1 MRGRGFTLSGFDNA
15 ATIGGWRTDHLYVHP
30 FKNGE
35 GKFFTVI
42 IEDDGNRSIEY
53 IPPFPSR
60 NRIKIKF
67 TFITK
72 SNEITKIEL
81 RKYREYKAGW
91 LEQWS
96 GADDPIGMTH
106 FSFQKIMALLQLMTE
121 LDLANVTERRLAIHD
136 GPGPIDKET
145 ADKVKSIVALPEGY
159 KILDEVLQSGL
170 IQSHDIVNIGYRKAQ
185 LAIFKR
191 LLDEQDYLN
200 AYKAEEGLTSPQE
213 EKVWQ
218 HFFQKNPWI
227 FGFGLDYRYLDILQA
242 EAHIADTDVSGHDA
256 AIVDFLMGCTN
267 FTVLVEVKKP
277 STPLFR
283 KNQNR
288 ANSWRLSSD
297 FTDAVSQ
304 ILEQKASWQI
314 KAEANAHKNFNAAGQ
329 LLRQRT
335 LDPKCILITSSS
347 AAFAGSEKEREIKL
361 RTFELFRRD
370 TRNIEIVTYDELY
383 ERACFIVSDKRS
395 VSSDTSTAESGGDY
409 PI

>member
-1 MRGRGFTLSGFDNA
+1 MSGFDDG

-30 FKNGE
+30 FKNGD

-42 IEDDGNRSIEY
+42 IEEGGSRSIEY

-60 NRIKIKF
+60 NRLKVKF
-67 TFITK
+67 TFITER
-72 SNEITKIEL
+72 NEITKVEL
-81 RKYREYKAGW
+81 RKYKEYKDGW
-91 LEQWS
+91 REQWS
-96 GADDPIGMTH
+96 GADDPIALSH

-121 LDLANVTERRLAIHD
+121 LDLASVTERRLAIHE
-136 GPGPIDKET
+136 GYGPIDRET

-185 LAIFKR
+185 LGIFKR
-191 LLDEQDYLN
+191 LLEEPGYLDV
-200 AYKAEEGLTSPQE
+200 YKVEEGLTTPQE

-218 HFFQKNPWI
+218 NFFQRNPWI
-227 FGFGLDYRYLDILQA
+227 FGFGLDYRYLNILQA
-242 EAHIADTDVSGHDA
+242 EAHIADTDLSGNDA
-256 AIVDFLMGCTN
+256 AIVDFLMGCTD

-277 STPLFR
+277 STPLFL

-288 ANSWRLSSD
+288 ANSWRLSRD

-314 KAEANAHKNFNAAGQ
+314 KAETNAHKNLNGAGK

-335 LDPKCILITSSS
+335 LDPKCILITSSD

-370 TRNIEIVTYDELY
+370 TRNIEVLTYDELY
-383 ERACFIVSDKRS
+383 ERASFIVSEKG
-395 VSSDTSTAESGGDY
+395 SGRNASIDDSIDY
-409 PI
+409 PF

>member
-1 MRGRGFTLSGFDNA
+1 M
-15 ATIGGWRTDHLYVHP
+15 
-30 FKNGE
+30 
-35 GKFFTVI
+35 I
-42 IEDDGNRSIEY
+42 IEDDGNRSVEY

-60 NRIKIKF
+60 NRMKVKF
-67 TFITK
+67 TFITER
-72 SNEITKIEL
+72 NEITKIEL
-81 RKYREYKAGW
+81 RKYKEYKDGW
-91 LEQWS
+91 REQWS
-96 GADDPIGMTH
+96 GADDPIGLTH

-121 LDLANVTERRLAIHD
+121 LDLASVTERRLAIHN

-145 ADKVKSIVALPEGY
+145 ADKVKSIVALPEGH

-191 LLDEQDYLN
+191 LLEEPDYLD
-200 AYKAEEGLTSPQE
+200 AYKAEEGLTTPQE

-227 FGFGLDYRYLDILQA
+227 FGFGLDYRYLSILQT
-242 EAHIADTDVSGHDA
+242 EAHIADTDLGGNDA

-277 STPLFR
+277 STPLFL

-288 ANSWRLSSD
+288 ANSWRLSRD

-304 ILEQKASWQI
+304 ILEQKASWQL
-314 KAEANAHKNFNAAGQ
+314 KAETNAHKNLNAAGE

-347 AAFAGSEKEREIKL
+347 GAFAGSEREREIKL

-383 ERACFIVSDKRS
+383 ERACFIVSDKGS
-395 VSSDTSTAESGGDY
+395 GSHANTNASDADY
-409 PI
+409 PF

>member
-1 MRGRGFTLSGFDNA
+1 MSGFDDS

-30 FKNGE
+30 FKNGD

-42 IEDDGNRSIEY
+42 IEDDGNRSVEY
-53 IPPFPSR
+53 VPPFPRR
-60 NRIKIKF
+60 NRLKVKF
-67 TFITK
+67 TFI
-72 SNEITKIEL
+72 SERNEITKIEL
-81 RKYREYKAGW
+81 RKYKEYKDGW
-91 LEQWS
+91 REQWS
-96 GADDPIGMTH
+96 GADDPIGLTH

-121 LDLANVTERRLAIHD
+121 LDLANVTERRLAIRD
-136 GPGPIDKET
+136 GGSGPIDQET
-145 ADKVKSIVALPEGY
+145 ADKVKSIVAMPEGQ

-191 LLDEQDYLN
+191 LLEDPDYLDT
-200 AYKAEEGLTSPQE
+200 YKAEEGLTTPQE

-227 FGFGLDYRYLDILQA
+227 FGFGLDYRYLNILQA
-242 EAHIADTDVSGHDA
+242 EAHIADTDLDGSDA

-267 FTVLVEVKKP
+267 FTVLVEIKKP
-277 STPLFR
+277 STPLFLKSR
-283 KNQNR
+283 NR
-288 ANSWRLSSD
+288 ANSWRLSGD

-314 KAEANAHKNFNAAGQ
+314 KAETNAHKNFNTAGE

-347 AAFAGSEKEREIKL
+347 AAFAGSEKEQEIKL

-383 ERACFIVSDKRS
+383 ERACFIVSDK
-395 VSSDTSTAESGGDY
+395 VLDGQAAIPADDVDY
-409 PI
+409 PF

>member
-1 MRGRGFTLSGFDNA
+1 MSGFDDA

-42 IEDDGNRSIEY
+42 VEDDGNRSLEY
-53 IPPFPSR
+53 IPPFPTR

-81 RKYREYKAGW
+81 RKYKEYKAGW
-91 LEQWS
+91 EEQWS
-96 GADDPIGMTH
+96 SADDPIGLTH
-106 FSFQKIMALLQLMTE
+106 FSFQKILALLQLMTE
-121 LDLANVTERRLAIHD
+121 LDLASVTERRLAIHD
-136 GPGPIDKET
+136 GPGPIDKAT

-191 LLDEQDYLN
+191 LLEDPDYLD
-200 AYKAEEGLTSPQE
+200 AYKADENLTTSQE

-227 FGFGLDYRYLDILQA
+227 FGFGLDYRYLNILQA
-242 EAHIADTDVSGHDA
+242 EAHVADTDLGGKDA
-256 AIVDFLMGCTN
+256 SIVDFLMGCSN

-277 STPLFR
+277 STPLFL
-283 KNQNR
+283 KSQNR
-288 ANSWRLSSD
+288 ANSWRLSRD

-314 KAEANAHKNFNAAGQ
+314 KAETNAHKNYNVSDV

-335 LDPKCILITSSS
+335 LDPKCILIMSSN
-347 AAFAGSEKEREIKL
+347 AAFAGTEKEQEIKL

-370 TRNIEIVTYDELY
+370 SRNIEIVTYDELY
-383 ERACFIVSDKRS
+383 ERASFIVSDRGS
-395 VSSDTSTAESGGDY
+395 ANTRGNVADEY
-409 PI
+409 PF